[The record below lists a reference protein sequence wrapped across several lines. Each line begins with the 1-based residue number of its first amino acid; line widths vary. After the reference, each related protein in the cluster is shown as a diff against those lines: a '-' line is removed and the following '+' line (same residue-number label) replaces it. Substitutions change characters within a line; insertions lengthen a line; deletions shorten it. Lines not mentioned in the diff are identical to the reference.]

1 MATIGLTLVQKE
13 NKANLTQLG
22 KQIKVLIENESKLKT
37 EIIEFS
43 VIYNLNLDKSIVD
56 VFDEISP
63 QSDNETIF
71 IIFQVTQVVISIT
84 DKLIV

>member
-1 MATIGLTLVQKE
+1 M
-13 NKANLTQLG
+13 LG
-22 KQIKVLIENESKLKT
+22 QQIKVLIENESKLKT